1 MDQKMR
7 RARDELNYIGCNIGE
22 AISLFSNSPPPV
34 FVGSEA
40 SEDSRFGAL
49 PARIPGCERIDA
61 SINANV
67 ANEEIRALDKVRY
80 LINRSPTETTSIRCH
95 RRAPLLPYQRHLAFG
110 GQSASGL

>member
-1 MDQKMR
+1 MSGLGPIGATEGRFLIR
-7 RARDELNYIGCNIGE
+7 RRDW
-22 AISLFSNSPPPV
+22 PPV
-34 FVGSEA
+34 PQPQKIINLALSPAVIL
-40 SEDSRFGAL
+40 SR
-49 PARIPGCERIDA
+49 ERIDA